1 VEVSVIVCTRNRA
14 DSLARCL
21 SSITADPSERAAEVV
36 VVDNGST
43 DSTPAV
49 LSAATRESPRPLRV
63 VCTSARG
70 HSRARNAGI
79 KAAHGAILL
88 FTDDDVVVQPGW
100 IDALSEAFT
109 DVTVGAVGGRI
120 IPTFLCSRPHWL
132 TDDEVF
138 LPVTLPDYGTQ
149 PFRFNDGRL
158 PIGANMA
165 IRADLLD
172 PDPFDP
178 RLGHTG
184 KLAIGFDE
192 FLLLT
197 RLARDYAV
205 VYVPNAVVAHLL
217 EDSRA
222 TLPAACRILFHI
234 GFGSI
239 RYQRMLGGPTPSLLR
254 RVVRTRRAWWQVAR
268 ASDGDPV
275 AELNAWRQA
284 GQQTEWLLGS
294 RAPWLANWCAARLH
308 K

>member
-1 VEVSVIVCTRNRA
+1 MCTRNRA

-21 SSITADPSERAAEVV
+21 SSIAADPSERAAELV

-49 LSAATRESPRPLRV
+49 LSGAARESPRPLHV
-63 VCTSARG
+63 VRTSARG

-79 KAAHGAILL
+79 RSADGAILL

-100 IDALSEAFT
+100 IDALSAPFA
-109 DVTVGAVGGRI
+109 DAGVGAVGGRI
-120 IPTFLCSRPHWL
+120 VPTFLGKRPRWL

-149 PFRFNDGRL
+149 PFRFDDGRL

-165 IRADLLD
+165 IRAGLLD

-192 FLLLT
+192 FFLLT
-197 RLARDYAV
+197 HLAQDHTVLYA
-205 VYVPNAVVAHLL
+205 PNAVVAHLL
-217 EDSRA
+217 DDGRV
-222 TLPAACRILFHI
+222 TLASARRILFYT
-234 GFGSI
+234 GFGFI
-239 RYQRMLGGPTPSLLR
+239 RYQRMLGRPTPSLLR
-254 RVVRTRRAWWQVAR
+254 RVVRTGRAWSQVRR
-268 ASDGDPV
+268 ASDADPI
-275 AELNAWRQA
+275 AELNTWRQA
-284 GQQTEWLLGS
+284 GEQTEGLLGH
-294 RAPWLANWCAARLH
+294 RAPWLANWCAAHLLR
-308 K
+308 